1 MSIRLLLAFGLTLLV
16 MAPGKLCAITCEECK
31 DMEKKR
37 ANVQQELSIKE
48 KELNAAFEKKE
59 FLKVREI
66 RTSMTDLRKQ
76 LLDAK
81 AHEEKC
87 QYACR
92 ADVVQQ
98 AKCAK
103 LREEIVK
110 MEEAP
115 ESEQDIAKV
124 DALYRDLLRC
134 DTELKQLKK
143 PGD

>member
-1 MSIRLLLAFGLTLLV
+1 MSTRLLVAFGLALLV
-16 MAPGKLCAITCEECK
+16 MAHGQLWAITCEECK
-31 DMEKKR
+31 DMDKKR
-37 ANVQQELSIKE
+37 VSVQQELSIKE
-48 KELNAAFEKKE
+48 KELNTAFEKKE
-59 FLKVREI
+59 FTKVRDI
-66 RTSMTDLRKQ
+66 RTSMTDLRRQ
-76 LLDAK
+76 LLETK

-87 QYACR
+87 RYACR
-92 ADVVQQ
+92 ADVVQF

-115 ESEQDIAKV
+115 ESEQDTAKV